1 VPTAR
6 RLLGA
11 CHDETVRSTLE
22 RYRWYRDVQF
32 AGSSEIYVD
41 WSAGI
46 ADDPEV
52 LALIEHLPAAKR
64 QSNLVFAAAR
74 FVGAPLAPYAELR
87 PWLIA
92 HWDEIVAIALTHST
106 QTNEAARCATLLPL
120 LSAIDG
126 PIALLEVGASGG
138 SVLLPDRYSYEYVT
152 PDGRVQYLHPEGGPS
167 PVQLRC
173 AIDPAEAIPTRMPEV
188 VWRAGI
194 DLNPL
199 SYANPDDVQWLQMLV
214 WPEHEERRERLA
226 AVASIVR
233 KDPPRIVKG
242 DALELLPAVAAE
254 APKDATL
261 VVFHSAV
268 MLYMPLEDRERFAA
282 TVEPLDATWISNEG
296 QSVLPWVDAQLDPSL
311 EVGANFIIS
320 IDHRPVAMVGG
331 HGQSYRQL

>member
-1 VPTAR
+1 M
-6 RLLGA
+6 
-11 CHDETVRSTLE
+11 RSTIE

-32 AGSSEIYVD
+32 AGSSERYVQ

-46 ADDPEV
+46 VDDPEV
-52 LALIEHLPAAKR
+52 LALIDRLPVGKR

-74 FVGAPLAPYAELR
+74 FAGAPLAPYAELR
-87 PWLIA
+87 PWLISN
-92 HWDEIVAIALTHST
+92 WDDVAAIALTHAT

-120 LSAIDG
+120 LSAIEG

-138 SVLLPDRYSYEYVT
+138 ACLLPDRYSYDYVT
-152 PDGRVQYLHPEGGPS
+152 ADGGVQRLGPDDGPS
-167 PVQLRC
+167 PVRLRC
-173 AIDPAEAIPTRMPEV
+173 TIDPAEAVPTRMPEV

-214 WPEHEERRERLA
+214 WPEHTERRERLD
-226 AVASIVR
+226 AVASVVR
-233 KDPPRIVKG
+233 TNPPRIVEG

-268 MLYMPLEDRERFAA
+268 LLYMPLADRERFAE
-282 TVEPLDATWISNEG
+282 TVGTLDATWISNEG
-296 QSVLPWVDAQLDPSL
+296 EFVLPWVDEQLDPAL
-311 EVGANFIIS
+311 EVGANFIIAR
-320 IDHRPVAMVGG
+320 DRRPVAMVGA
-331 HGQSYRQL
+331 HGQSYRRL

>member
-1 VPTAR
+1 M
-6 RLLGA
+6 
-11 CHDETVRSTLE
+11 RSTIE

-32 AGSSEIYVD
+32 AGSSDRYVE

-46 ADDPEV
+46 VDDPTV
-52 LALIEHLPAAKR
+52 LALIEQLPVGKR

-74 FVGAPLAPYAELR
+74 FAGAPLATYAELR

-92 HWDEIVAIALTHST
+92 HWDEIAAIALTHAT

-120 LSAIDG
+120 LSAIEG

-138 SVLLPDRYSYEYVT
+138 ACLLPDRYSYEYVT
-152 PDGRVQYLHPEGGPS
+152 VDGPVQHLHPDDGPS
-167 PVQLRC
+167 SVRLRC
-173 AIDPAEAIPTRMPEV
+173 TIDPADAVPTRMPEV

-214 WPEHEERRERLA
+214 WPEHTERRERLD
-226 AVASIVR
+226 AVASVVR
-233 KDPPRIVKG
+233 TNPPRIVQG

-268 MLYMPLEDRERFAA
+268 LLYMPPADRERFAA
-282 TVEPLDATWISNEG
+282 TVEALDATWISNEG
-296 QSVLPWVDAQLDPSL
+296 ENLLPWVDAQLDPSL
-311 EVGANFIIS
+311 EIGANFIIS
-320 IDHRPVAMVGG
+320 LDRRPVALVGG

>member
-1 VPTAR
+1 M
-6 RLLGA
+6 
-11 CHDETVRSTLE
+11 RSTIE

-32 AGSSEIYVD
+32 AGSSERYVD

-46 ADDPEV
+46 VDDPDV
-52 LALIEHLPAAKR
+52 LALIEQLPVGKR
-64 QSNLVFAAAR
+64 QSNLVFASAR
-74 FVGAPLAPYAELR
+74 FAGAPLAPYAELR

-92 HWDEIVAIALTHST
+92 HWHEIAAIALTHAT

-120 LSAIDG
+120 LSGIEG

-138 SVLLPDRYSYEYVT
+138 ACLLPDRYSYEYVT
-152 PDGRVQYLHPEGGPS
+152 PDGRVRQLDPVDGPS
-167 PVQLRC
+167 PVRLPC
-173 AIDPAEAIPTRMPEV
+173 AIDPADAVPTRMPDV

-214 WPEHEERRERLA
+214 WPEHTGRRERLD
-226 AVASIVR
+226 AVASVVR
-233 KDPPRIVKG
+233 TNPPRIVEG

-268 MLYMPLEDRERFAA
+268 LLYMPLADRERFAA
-282 TVEPLDATWISNEG
+282 TVEDLDATWISNEG
-296 QSVLPWVDAQLDPSL
+296 EFVLSWIDEQLDPAL
-311 EVGANFIIS
+311 EIGANFIIAR
-320 IDHRPVAMVGG
+320 DRRPVAMVGG